1 MSGDYEY
8 NLVCDSCGDDS
19 QYWNTGVEYEH
30 GEDMDETCEA
40 CHEGS
45 LCIHNPDDAE
55 ETEEAED

>member
-45 LCIHNPDDAE
+45 LCIHNPE
-55 ETEEAED
+55 ETDD